1 MEVPQDEILAFIE
14 LYKKEYARTLSVD
27 EATEE
32 LAKLRQLYKLVYLS
46 HILPERRNS
55 SPHTVNH
62 L

>member
-1 MEVPQDEILAFIE
+1 MEVPQDELLAFIE
-14 LYKKEYARTLSVD
+14 LYQKEYTRTLSTD

-46 HILPERRNS
+46 DILPERRNS
-55 SPHTVNH
+55 APHTANH